1 MPTAMLIGGRGFIGS
16 AMVPLLVARGFRVV
30 CVEPTATTLGRLTPW
45 ADQVEL
51 VNASVADPEAL
62 QQVVEAHSPDC
73 MANLVFAHGP
83 TIAQELDVMARG
95 VWNTL
100 DAASS
105 GGCDRVALASSVRV
119 YGPQRIH
126 GAETMVN
133 EESVCRPSIRYGVVK
148 LMAEYLAEDYR
159 RKHGLVA
166 TALRIPMVYGPGV
179 KRGAEGV
186 NVPAVAAATGE
197 AHVLPCDPNARL
209 CLAHVGDVAA
219 CLVDFIDPDL
229 TPPSHAVYEL
239 GGTTLS
245 YNEMVE
251 CASLV
256 VGGAI
261 PVSFEPDGRGREHDY
276 AYLLDNTRL
285 RTEYGFEHRSVT
297 EGYRE
302 VIDGLRGGHD

>member
-1 MPTAMLIGGRGFIGS
+1 MA
-16 AMVPLLVARGFRVV
+16 PLLVERGFRIV

-45 ADQVEL
+45 TEHVEL

-62 QQVVEAHSPDC
+62 KEIVEAHEPDC

-95 VWNTL
+95 IWNTL
-100 DAASS
+100 DAAA
-105 GGCDRVALASSVRV
+105 GAGCTRVALASSVRV

-133 EESVCRPSIRYGVVK
+133 ELSLCRPSIRYGVVK
-148 LMAEYLAEDYR
+148 LMGEYLAEDYR
-159 RKHGLVA
+159 RKHALVA
-166 TALRIPMVYGPGV
+166 TALRIPMVYGPGI

-197 AHVLPCDPNARL
+197 AQVLPCDPSARL
-209 CLAHVGDVAA
+209 CLAHVADVAS
-219 CLVDFIDPDL
+219 CLVDLIDPDVR
-229 TPPSHAVYEL
+229 PPGHAVYEL
-239 GGTTLS
+239 GGRTLS
-245 YNEMVE
+245 YTEMVE
-251 CASLV
+251 CASAV
-256 VGGAI
+256 VGGAV

-276 AYLLDNTRL
+276 AYLLDNSRL
-285 RTEYGFEHRSVT
+285 TAEYGFEHRSVA

-302 VIDGLRGGHD
+302 VVEGLRGAGD